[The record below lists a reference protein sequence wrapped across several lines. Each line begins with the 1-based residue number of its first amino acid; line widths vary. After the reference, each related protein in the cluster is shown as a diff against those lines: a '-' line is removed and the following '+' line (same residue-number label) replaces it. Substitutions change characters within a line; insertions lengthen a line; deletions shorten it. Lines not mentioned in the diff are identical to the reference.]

1 MNKIDEHFLS
11 YLVGPAKKSNEENM
25 EIGTGLSVIVELID
39 IPMDVVGLGRDFT
52 ECIKNRNLGIFS
64 LFYPY
69 MGHF

>member
-1 MNKIDEHFLS
+1 MKIFYL

-52 ECIKNRNLGIFS
+52 GCIKNRNFGDFFMFLFDPKNFS
-64 LFYPY
+64 
-69 MGHF
+69 G